1 MPVYNC
7 EPYLK
12 EAIDSILNQTYAD
25 FDFLIINDASTDK
38 SEDIIL
44 SYSDPRIIY
53 LKNETNLR
61 LVGTLNRGLDCIS
74 TPYMVRMD
82 GDDISTP
89 DRLAKLLDFM
99 ESHPEIGVCGSFIET
114 FGNDNSIWK
123 YNETDEMIRPCI
135 FYKSMVG
142 HASAIFRMSVLNH
155 HQIRYSERHIHME
168 DRVMW
173 LSLFSIAK
181 FHNLQEALY
190 KYRILEH
197 NVTVRNR
204 ETLSERVTRFYEE
217 LFPEFGIECTNNL
230 LQIHLGYTDLLNF
243 EEKEITNYITWLEKL
258 RFSHFDVNL
267 GLTKFAMN
275 FHYKI
280 MESRFVNRAKATG
293 NGAIIWIS
301 TKNETLFKRILL
313 VLRSKLKR
321 NNH

>member
-44 SYSDPRIIY
+44 SYSDSRIIY
-53 LKNETNLR
+53 LKNEINLR

-173 LSLFSIAK
+173 LSLFSITK

-204 ETLSERVTRFYEE
+204 ETRFERARNYYKEIFDFFQIQY
-217 LFPEFGIECTNNL
+217 TN
-230 LQIHLGYTDLLNF
+230 QILNF
-243 EEKEITNYITWLEKL
+243 HIGE
-258 RFSHFDVNL
+258 F
-267 GLTKFAMN
+267 
-275 FHYKI
+275 
-280 MESRFVNRAKATG
+280 
-293 NGAIIWIS
+293 
-301 TKNETLFKRILL
+301 NETINKTVIKSYIQFLQSIFISGNFNRKIISQNLHFKSVLHSKFSLIINKSTFAALLWYNFNAKRIPIKYWIYFFKR
-313 VLRSKLKR
+313 KT
-321 NNH
+321 NG